1 MVVTGNQ
8 VVGHETSLR
17 RRVESTASG
26 NEILAQRH
34 GWAFMCIYT
43 ERCVYLL
50 RGINGCRM
58 LDCVKGLTAR
68 TEITGGSP
76 ISSRLFNILQEV
88 FTAPHAL

>member
-8 VVGHETSLR
+8 VVGHETSLG

-34 GWAFMCIYT
+34 GRAFMRVYT
-43 ERCVYLL
+43 ERCVYLQ

-58 LDCVKGLTAR
+58 LDFLKGLTAR
-68 TEITGGSP
+68 TEFVGGSP
-76 ISSRLFNILQEV
+76 TSFRLFNILQEV
-88 FTAPHAL
+88 FAAIHAP